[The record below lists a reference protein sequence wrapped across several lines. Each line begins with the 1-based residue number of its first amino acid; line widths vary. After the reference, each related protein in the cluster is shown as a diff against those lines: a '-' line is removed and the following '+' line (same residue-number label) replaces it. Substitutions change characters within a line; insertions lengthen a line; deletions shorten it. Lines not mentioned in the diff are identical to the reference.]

1 MIDHIKARR
10 DIFIMI
16 ARRTHNNPI
25 FSHDIEIS
33 LGLAGPAVRDIVR
46 ELRRAGEPI
55 VASDKG
61 YYFASTAEE
70 VDKIVADLQQRIE
83 SMGKTVAAIKRTGY
97 ERIGRQARFS
107 FSEGRGSVQGAP
119 QGDAAPIHS
128 DSEEEVGGKSLLPL
142 RMANKEDTLGYI
154 PGICEAFSLDS
165 LLQPAIGK

>member
-10 DIFIMI
+10 DIFITI

-25 FSHDIEIS
+25 FSRDIEIS

-97 ERIGRQARFS
+97 ERLSRQARFN
-107 FSEGRGSVQGAP
+107 FNKGSERIQGVAKGDSTSVY
-119 QGDAAPIHS
+119 S
-128 DSEEEVGGKSLLPL
+128 DSQEEIGEKSLLPL
-142 RMANKEDTLGYI
+142 RVDNKENASGDI
-154 PGICEAFSLDS
+154 PGDGEAIPSDS
-165 LLQPAIGK
+165 MLLTGLLS